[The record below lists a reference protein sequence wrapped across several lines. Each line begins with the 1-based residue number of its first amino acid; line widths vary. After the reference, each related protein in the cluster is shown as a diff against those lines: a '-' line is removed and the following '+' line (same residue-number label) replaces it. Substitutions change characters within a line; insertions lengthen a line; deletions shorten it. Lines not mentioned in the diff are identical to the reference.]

1 MVILCACRISILS
14 GIRNANNDAIG
25 FPELKKGMEEFRDR
39 HYKTAFYEI
48 AEHDGFKSTFEWVI
62 LYFSCMSLNH
72 SLTLKQLQILQFSH
86 MHFRHFALSPARGE
100 IRNFLNVKLGLVLS
114 SGATR
119 GANGKQTE
127 QEKAW
132 EILDLKMAAAGNQ

>member
-1 MVILCACRISILS
+1 MKDGLWGQMMKLDS
-14 GIRNANNDAIG
+14 
-25 FPELKKGMEEFRDR
+25 PELKKGMEKFRDR
-39 HYKTAFYEI
+39 YCETMFYEI

-100 IRNFLNVKLGLVLS
+100 ISNLLDIKLGLALLGSHLS
-114 SGATR
+114 ITSSNLGSGATR
-119 GANGKQTE
+119 GANGR
-127 QEKAW
+127 
-132 EILDLKMAAAGNQ
+132 